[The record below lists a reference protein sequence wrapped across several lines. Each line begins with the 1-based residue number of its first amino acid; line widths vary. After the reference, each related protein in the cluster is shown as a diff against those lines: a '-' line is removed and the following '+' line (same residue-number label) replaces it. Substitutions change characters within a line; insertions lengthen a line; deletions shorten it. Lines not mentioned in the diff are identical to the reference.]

1 MSRVKDNPSTATEK
15 DKKRDTLSYLPESVQ
30 DNFLTA
36 AGLFQ
41 FAVNFFKELFRRP
54 YEFKEIL
61 NQAYRLGFG
70 SLLLVG
76 ISSFIMGMVFTL
88 QTRPTLVEFGAE
100 SYIPSMV
107 SVAIIREIGP
117 VITAMICAGKV
128 GSGIGAELGSMKVT
142 EQIDAMAVSGTNPFK
157 YVVVTRILAM
167 TIALPILV
175 FYADFVGLIGSF
187 LGANIEGNISLPLF
201 FIKSIEAINFI
212 DIFPATVK
220 SFFFGFAIALVGC
233 YKGYTTGKGTVGVG
247 ISANS
252 AVVVASL
259 LVFIID
265 LITVQ
270 ITQFFN

>member
-1 MSRVKDNPSTATEK
+1 MSRVKDDPSTATEK
-15 DKKRDTLSYLPESVQ
+15 EKKRDTFSYLPESVQ

>member
-1 MSRVKDNPSTATEK
+1 MSRVKDNPSTASEK
-15 DKKRDTLSYLPESVQ
+15 DKKRDIISYLPKGLQ

-54 YEFKEIL
+54 YEFKEVL

-76 ISSFIMGMVFTL
+76 VSSFIMGMVFTL

-100 SYIPSMV
+100 SYIPAMV

-187 LGANIEGNISLPLF
+187 LGANIEGNISLPLY
-201 FIKSIEAINFI
+201 FIESIGAINFI